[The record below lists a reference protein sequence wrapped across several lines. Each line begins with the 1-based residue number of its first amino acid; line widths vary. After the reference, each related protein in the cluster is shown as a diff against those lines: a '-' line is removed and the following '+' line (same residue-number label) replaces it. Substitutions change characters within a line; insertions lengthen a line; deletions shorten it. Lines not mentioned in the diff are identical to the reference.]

1 MKLEL
6 KNLTKKYGD
15 IVALKSLSYTFYNGV
30 YIMIP
35 EIKTDKTA
43 KIS

>member
-1 MKLEL
+1 MFSVDEQISIISKGAE
-6 KNLTKKYGD
+6 D
-15 IVALKSLSYTFYNGV
+15 
-30 YIMIP
+30 IMIP

>member
-1 MKLEL
+1 MLLDYIIDFCDRE
-6 KNLTKKYGD
+6 YRD
-15 IVALKSLSYTFYNGV
+15 S
-30 YIMIP
+30 IMIP

>member
-1 MKLEL
+1 MTKLTDKEIKLAEQLLLSIKNMEL
-6 KNLTKKYGD
+6 HIG
-15 IVALKSLSYTFYNGV
+15 YN
-30 YIMIP
+30 IMIP